1 LQQITDYTE
10 QELIHSLKGGDEA
23 AFEYLYNRYSKAV
36 LMHIMQILS
45 NEELANDTL
54 QEVFI
59 LIWRKISM
67 YDASK
72 GRLFTWMINVARN
85 ASIDVLRS
93 KSFKNNRQNQELESN
108 VHINTI
114 NTVSNINVDGIG
126 LKKFV
131 DMLREEYRIV
141 LQLSYFQGFTHEE
154 IAEQLQIPLGT
165 VKTRIRAALIQL
177 RKTMVEN

>member
-1 LQQITDYTE
+1 MQQVIEYTE
-10 QELIHSLKGGDEA
+10 QELIHSLKGGDET
-23 AFEYLYNRYSKAV
+23 AFDYLYNRYSKAM
-36 LMHIMQILS
+36 LMHINQILP

-59 LIWRKISM
+59 IIWRKISM
-67 YDASK
+67 YDAGK

-93 KSFKNNRQNQELESN
+93 KSFKNNKQNQELESN

-114 NTVSNINVDGIG
+114 NTVSNIHVDGIG

-131 DMLREEYRIV
+131 DLLKEDYRIV

-154 IAEQLQIPLGT
+154 IAEQLNIPLGT